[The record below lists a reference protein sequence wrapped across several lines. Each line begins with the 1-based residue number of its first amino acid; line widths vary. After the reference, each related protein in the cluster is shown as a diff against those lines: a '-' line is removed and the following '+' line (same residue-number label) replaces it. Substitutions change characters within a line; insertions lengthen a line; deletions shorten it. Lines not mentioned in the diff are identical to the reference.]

1 MPTCSKD
8 LERCLGFVNYHR
20 TFIKDFA
27 EMAYPLYGLTGK
39 NRFQW
44 GAIQQEAFE
53 RLKMLT
59 EPPILALPNGTDPFI
74 LDTDASDMAIV
85 GELIQVQEGVE
96 KVNAYSSSSLT
107 PEQKNYCT
115 TRKELLS
122 IVRFTR
128 QFKYYLLGM

>member
-1 MPTCSKD
+1 
-8 LERCLGFVNYHR
+8 
-20 TFIKDFA
+20 
-27 EMAYPLYGLTGK
+27 MAYPLYGLTGK